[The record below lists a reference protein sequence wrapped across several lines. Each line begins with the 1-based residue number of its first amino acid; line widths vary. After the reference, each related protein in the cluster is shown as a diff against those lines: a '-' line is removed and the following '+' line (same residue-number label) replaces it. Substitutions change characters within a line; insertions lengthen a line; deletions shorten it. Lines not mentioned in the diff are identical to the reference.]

1 LRGRI
6 GALLRVLGAVSL
18 ERRIFLV
25 AGASL
30 LPLAV
35 LFSIT
40 LLDAAKEQKA
50 RLLEA
55 HLQNARTL
63 AAAVD
68 SQFENVIAAL
78 DAFASSPRVA
88 LGDFAGL
95 RQTALQLM
103 ARRPTWLNVV
113 VATPQGQQVMNAR
126 LGTAEMH
133 DVQPAPDS
141 VQDAWSRGR
150 PAISDLARSEVLQR
164 EVFAVHVPVEVSGE
178 LRFVVTAVIAPES
191 MSNLVMLRPVAEG
204 GVVSIAD
211 RNHRVVARS
220 RDIDQW
226 LGRSATGPLLERLQ
240 SGDPDGMIA
249 STTLEG
255 APVYSAYHR
264 SGYSGWTVIVGMP
277 RHVIDAPLRWTSLAF
292 GTSIVISVLLGLL
305 VATWAG
311 RTIVSPMRE
320 LESSAA
326 SVGRGEAPLMP
337 QTGLL
342 EVRRVGQALVS
353 AHVERQHALERER
366 DARQAAE
373 SASRAKDEFLAMLGH
388 ELRNPLAAITTA
400 ARLLEQGRD
409 GLPPSQANAAAI
421 VARQARHLARM
432 TDDLLD
438 AGRVALGKVVLSRGR
453 MNLAHSVEAAMAALR
468 NSRQLVHHDVSVRAE
483 EAWIDGDAT
492 RIDQIILN
500 LVTNAIKYT
509 PHGGSILV
517 EAFREGAD
525 AVLRVSDTGIGLEP
539 QLLPRV
545 FDLFVQ
551 GERTMD
557 RSQGGLGIG
566 LTLVRRLAELHG
578 GSAEVESAGPGH
590 GATFTVRLPAVDP
603 GAATRA
609 QESTHAVAPL
619 RIALIEDNEDVRT
632 GLRHLLELDGHT
644 VLEAADGQS
653 GLRMVL
659 AEDGLEAALVD
670 IGLPGMDGLELARG
684 IRQSGRRGLLL
695 VAMTG
700 YGAER
705 DRARGMEAGFDAY
718 LVKPV
723 DPDALR
729 SLLEE
734 KRRAFD

>member
-1 LRGRI
+1 MGK
-6 GALLRVLGAVSL
+6 LLRLLGAVSL

-25 AGASL
+25 AAASL

-40 LLDAAKEQKA
+40 LFDAAKEQKA
-50 RLLEA
+50 RLLDA

-68 SQFENVIAAL
+68 SQFENVISAL
-78 DAFASSPRVA
+78 DAYASNPLLA
-88 LGDFAGL
+88 QEDFAGL
-95 RQTALQLM
+95 RQTSLQLL
-103 ARRPTWLNVV
+103 ARQPTWLNVV
-113 VATPQGQQVMNAR
+113 IATPQGQQVMNAR
-126 LGTAEMH
+126 VGTG
-133 DVQPAPDS
+133 DLRTQLAPDFVREVAGS
-141 VQDAWSRGR
+141 GR
-150 PAISDLARSEVLQR
+150 PAISDLVRSETLQR
-164 EVFAVHVPVEVSGE
+164 EVLAVHVPVEISGQV
-178 LRFVVTAVIAPES
+178 RFVVTAVIAPES
-191 MSNLVMLRPVAEG
+191 LSNLVMLHPVAEG
-204 GVVSIAD
+204 GVVTIAD

-240 SGDPDGMIA
+240 AGDADGMLA
-249 STTLEG
+249 AATLDG
-255 APVYSAYHR
+255 AAVYSAYHR
-264 SGYSGWTVIVGMP
+264 SEFSGWTVVVGLP
-277 RHVIDAPLRWTSLAF
+277 RHVIDAPLRWTSLEF
-292 GTSIVISVLLGLL
+292 GASIVVSVLLGLL
-305 VATWAG
+305 VASRVG

-366 DARQAAE
+366 DARQVAE

-421 VARQARHLARM
+421 VSRQARHLARM

-438 AGRVALGKVVLSRGR
+438 AGRVALGKVVLSRSR
-453 MNLAHSVEAAMAALR
+453 MNLAHSVETAMASLR
-468 NSRQLVHHDVSVRAE
+468 NSRQLVYHDVSVRAE
-483 EAWIDGDAT
+483 EVWIDGDAT

-509 PHGGSILV
+509 PQGGSIRV
-517 EAFREGAD
+517 EAFRAGPE
-525 AVLRVSDTGIGLEP
+525 AVLRVNDTGIGLEP
-539 QLLPRV
+539 QLQAHV

-551 GERTMD
+551 GEQTMD

-578 GSAEVESAGPGH
+578 GSAEVESPGPGR
-590 GATFTVRLPAVDP
+590 GATFTVRLPAADP
-603 GAATRA
+603 GVAPPAPGRR
-609 QESTHAVAPL
+609 HAVTPL
-619 RIALIEDNEDVRT
+619 RIALVEDNEDVRT

-653 GLRMVL
+653 GLQLVL
-659 AEDGLEAALVD
+659 SEPQLDAAFID
-670 IGLPGMDGLELARG
+670 IGLPGMDGLQLARTV
-684 IRQSGRRGLLL
+684 RQAGGRRELLL
-695 VAMTG
+695 VAITG

-718 LVKPV
+718 LVKPI
-723 DPDALR
+723 DQDALR
-729 SLLEE
+729 SLLEK
-734 KRRAFD
+734 KR